1 MTRPHAR
8 RCSECPDRTPG
19 DARDLHDDATDDRAA
34 DHAAIDRLTDEL
46 LPALIAKLGATGLG
60 ELEVRQGGWRVR
72 LRRPAGNQTATA
84 SPQGTQGRRI
94 APRGSA
100 RNAGRTGPRNERPR
114 TLHRPLEAK
123 TARTE
128 SRAVATS
135 PAVGIF
141 RSRADLTAGTRVR
154 AGDRLGAVDM
164 LGVAQEVVAPIDG
177 ILGASLVES
186 GDAVEYGQE
195 ILVIQVTPG
204 PASTN
209 GTGPD
214 ARTG

>member
-1 MTRPHAR
+1 VSGTPPANAR
-8 RCSECPDRTPG
+8 HPD
-19 DARDLHDDATDDRAA
+19 AAVQQATDDQIA

-72 LRRPAGNQTATA
+72 LRRPAGNQTTTA
-84 SPQGTQGRRI
+84 SPTRERKTGDRAAGERSE
-94 APRGSA
+94 RGPDGSTE
-100 RNAGRTGPRNERPR
+100 RRPR

-123 TARTE
+123 TARTD

-204 PASTN
+204 SASTN
-209 GTGPD
+209 GTGPE
-214 ARTG
+214 AGRSTA

>member
-1 MTRPHAR
+1 M
-8 RCSECPDRTPG
+8 SGTPPA

-60 ELEVRQGGWRVR
+60 ELEVREGGWRVR
-72 LRRPAGNQTATA
+72 LRRPAGDGVVNP
-84 SPQGTQGRRI
+84 SPARERKAGDRGGGERSEG
-94 APRGSA
+94 APDR
-100 RNAGRTGPRNERPR
+100 AGERAPR

-123 TARTE
+123 TARTD

-135 PAVGIF
+135 PAVGIY
-141 RSRADLTAGTRVR
+141 RSRPDLSAGTRVR

-164 LGVAQEVVAPIDG
+164 LGVAQEVVAPVDG
-177 ILGASLVES
+177 ILGTSLVES

-195 ILVIQVTPG
+195 ILVIQLTPV

-214 ARTG
+214 VTPRGEP

>member
-1 MTRPHAR
+1 MPRSH
-8 RCSECPDRTPG
+8 PG
-19 DARDLHDDATDDRAA
+19 DAREPVDVTVDRAA

-60 ELEVRQGGWRVR
+60 ELEVREGAWRVR
-72 LRRPAGNQTATA
+72 LRRPMGNGTVTPGPTRERKGGDRAGGER
-84 SPQGTQGRRI
+84 SEG
-94 APRGSA
+94 APDR
-100 RNAGRTGPRNERPR
+100 AGERAPR

-135 PAVGIF
+135 PAVGIY
-141 RSRADLTAGTRVR
+141 RSRADLSAGTRVR

-164 LGVAQEVVAPIDG
+164 LGVAQEVVAPVDG
-177 ILGASLVES
+177 ILGTSLVES

-195 ILVIQVTPG
+195 ILVIQLTTGHAP
-204 PASTN
+204 TN
-209 GTGPD
+209 GTGAD
-214 ARTG
+214 GRGRGTA